1 MRIILPL
8 LSILAVVAVVFS
20 FGITD
25 GHISMDDW
33 GYIYGCPFV
42 RGGLTLDNLVRA
54 YTEIGYDAFWMPLTY
69 VTYMCDISL
78 FGGGWQVH
86 HAVNVLIHLANVLL
100 VVFLLR
106 MIIAASCEASGRRAW
121 MLATIAALVW
131 AIHPMRAEAVT
142 YIASRKELLWSFFT
156 LAGLLLW
163 LRYLSCGRRSCY
175 VMTALCCLAAC
186 QSKPTAVCFP
196 ALAYLLEWLQER
208 RCITNKLRRYIPF
221 LLISFAVGCI
231 VLYAQANPIDHERL
245 DVFGETFSWRL
256 LNACVGF
263 GMYLWHTIVP
273 SQVYFDYR
281 AVFGG
286 RPLDLG
292 LGLSV
297 LGVASIT
304 LIAIVFA
311 FRRDKGTCV
320 ALVTMT
326 LWFFV
331 ALAPVS
337 GIMGTVN
344 GDHAYAD
351 RYTYVPFVG
360 VTAIGAVLT
369 AHCKR
374 CVLRCLAAV
383 SVVVIVFESWYAIE
397 VVRSFENDY
406 KAFSR
411 TLERDADHWRALRV
425 VGNEY
430 CARIGRIDD
439 GVQMLERSLLL
450 RPSQHTAESL
460 AYVLSI
466 RGADGDFERVRV
478 LCAGVA
484 KSPAKDHHGMML
496 DALGNVCFREGKD
509 ADAVGFYNSSLKADR
524 RNYSSWHTEFNLA
537 LVLANC
543 GRIRESMLLLSR
555 LKASGG
561 VGVRASCA
569 RVILQL
575 KSGLGTRFV
584 WNADPFA
591 LPAMH

>member
-1 MRIILPL
+1 
-8 LSILAVVAVVFS
+8 
-20 FGITD
+20 
-25 GHISMDDW
+25 
-33 GYIYGCPFV
+33 
-42 RGGLTLDNLVRA
+42 
-54 YTEIGYDAFWMPLTY
+54 
-69 VTYMCDISL
+69 
-78 FGGGWQVH
+78 
-86 HAVNVLIHLANVLL
+86 
-100 VVFLLR
+100 
-106 MIIAASCEASGRRAW
+106 
-121 MLATIAALVW
+121 
-131 AIHPMRAEAVT
+131 
-142 YIASRKELLWSFFT
+142 
-156 LAGLLLW
+156 
-163 LRYLSCGRRSCY
+163 
-175 VMTALCCLAAC
+175 
-186 QSKPTAVCFP
+186 
-196 ALAYLLEWLQER
+196 
-208 RCITNKLRRYIPF
+208 
-221 LLISFAVGCI
+221 
-231 VLYAQANPIDHERL
+231 
-245 DVFGETFSWRL
+245 
-256 LNACVGF
+256 
-263 GMYLWHTIVP
+263 
-273 SQVYFDYR
+273 
-281 AVFGG
+281 
-286 RPLDLG
+286 
-292 LGLSV
+292 
-297 LGVASIT
+297 
-304 LIAIVFA
+304 
-311 FRRDKGTCV
+311 
-320 ALVTMT
+320 MT

-360 VTAIGAVLT
+360 VTAIGAVLA

-383 SVVVIVFESWYAIE
+383 SVVVIVLESWYAIE

-411 TLERDADHWRALRV
+411 TLERDTDHWRALRV

-478 LCAGVA
+478 LCAGVS

-509 ADAVGFYNSSLKADR
+509 ADAVGFYNASLKADR

-543 GRIRESMLLLSR
+543 GRMQESMLLLSR
-555 LKASGG
+555 LKASGD

-591 LPAMH
+591 LPAMQ

>member
-1 MRIILPL
+1 
-8 LSILAVVAVVFS
+8 
-20 FGITD
+20 
-25 GHISMDDW
+25 MDDW

-42 RGGLTLDNLVRA
+42 RGGLTLDNLVWA

-86 HAVNVLIHLANVLL
+86 HAVNVLIHLVNVLL

-106 MIIAASCEASGRRAW
+106 MIIVASCEVDERRAW
-121 MLATIAALVW
+121 TLATIAALVW

-142 YIASRKELLWSFFT
+142 YVASRKELLWSLFT
-156 LAGLLLW
+156 LSGLLFW
-163 LRYLSCGRRSCY
+163 LYYLLHGCRFRYVLTVLFC
-175 VMTALCCLAAC
+175 MAAC

-196 ALAYLLEWLQER
+196 ALAYLLECCQKR
-208 RCITNKLRRYIPF
+208 RCVVSNLCRYIPF
-221 LLISFAVGCI
+221 LLISFVVGCV
-231 VLYAQANPIDHERL
+231 VLYAQTNPIDHERL

-256 LNACVGF
+256 LNACIGF

-286 RPLDLG
+286 RPLDFG

-297 LGVASIT
+297 LGVAAIT
-304 LIAIVFA
+304 LMAMVFA

-331 ALAPVS
+331 ALVPVS

-351 RYTYVPFVG
+351 RYTYLPFVG
-360 VTAIGAVLT
+360 VVAIGAVL
-369 AHCKR
+369 AARCKR
-374 CVLRCLAAV
+374 CVLQCLA
-383 SVVVIVFESWYAIE
+383 VVLVIAILVESWYAIE

-411 TLERDADHWRALRV
+411 TLKRDADHWRALRV

-430 CARIGRIDD
+430 CARLGRIDD

-460 AYVLSI
+460 AYILSI
-466 RGADGDFERVRV
+466 RGAVGDFKRVREI
-478 LCAGVA
+478 CAGAA
-484 KSPAKDHHGMML
+484 KCPAKDHHGMML
-496 DALGNVCFREGKD
+496 DALGNVSFREGKD
-509 ADAVGFYNSSLKADR
+509 ADAVGFYNASLKADR
-524 RNYSSWHTEFNLA
+524 RNYSSWHTELNLA
-537 LVLANC
+537 LALANC
-543 GRIRESMLLLSR
+543 GRRRESMLLLSR
-555 LKASGG
+555 LKTSGN
-561 VGVRASCA
+561 VGVKACCA
-569 RVILQL
+569 RIILQL
-575 KSGLGTRFV
+575 KSGLRTRFV
-584 WNADPFA
+584 WNADSFA
-591 LPAMH
+591 LSAKH